1 MNMATELY
9 LAQYL
14 GLFGALVIAIALMLQ
29 IYNNNLNFTTFIISV
44 LLISQVIIV
53 QSLYDIEDEYFEL
66 ITKLKKSSQNNK
78 SKNFNDGGNIEWQN
92 YH

>member
-78 SKNFNDGGNIEWQN
+78 SKNFNDGGNIE
-92 YH
+92 

>member
-29 IYNNNLNFTTFIISV
+29 IYNNNLNFTIFIISV

-78 SKNFNDGGNIEWQN
+78 SKNFNDGGNIE
-92 YH
+92 